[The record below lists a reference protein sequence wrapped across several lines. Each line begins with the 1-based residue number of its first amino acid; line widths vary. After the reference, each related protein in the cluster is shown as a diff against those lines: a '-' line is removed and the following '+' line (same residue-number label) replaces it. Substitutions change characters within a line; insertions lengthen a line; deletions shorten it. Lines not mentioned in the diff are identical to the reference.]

1 MEEEGG
7 GGDLSWQFTQMAIFG
22 IKIFNNSFWTLKL
35 KRLRVVMAFKIKMSH
50 CPTLTLCRFKRSPL
64 GICCKCDIR
73 IVMWYAMKFVQ
84 RCPGHCWSVNE
95 AIYSNMANSYR
106 AKHKLFVRVVYI
118 LLVYRA
124 IIISGA
130 VPDTALGNERN
141 FRRRG
146 QTF

>member
-1 MEEEGG
+1 
-7 GGDLSWQFTQMAIFG
+7 
-22 IKIFNNSFWTLKL
+22 
-35 KRLRVVMAFKIKMSH
+35 
-50 CPTLTLCRFKRSPL
+50 
-64 GICCKCDIR
+64 
-73 IVMWYAMKFVQ
+73 MWYAMKFVQ

-146 QTF
+146 QTFQTRKNAQTVSASARISNNKLRYVSPCIRDPNSLIKIFVSTCRHCCLSLKLKRDMFYVHLTRAKLGKTKS

>member
-1 MEEEGG
+1 
-7 GGDLSWQFTQMAIFG
+7 
-22 IKIFNNSFWTLKL
+22 
-35 KRLRVVMAFKIKMSH
+35 
-50 CPTLTLCRFKRSPL
+50 
-64 GICCKCDIR
+64 
-73 IVMWYAMKFVQ
+73 
-84 RCPGHCWSVNE
+84 
-95 AIYSNMANSYR
+95 MANSYR